1 MWYTLGMDD
10 IQARMQQETAAII
23 VILMELTGLPSRW
36 SGRIELVPNAEF
48 QGRKRQI
55 CDIQL
60 NADLAAQDERWPTL
74 IHESLHSISAGYNA
88 NDFRNFRG
96 WEEGVV
102 EQLQRLFRPVL
113 LQRLGVVLPAG
124 VFDAVEASHNFNAYI
139 AALEGLRLLL
149 SRPDVSQQSFYLD
162 LLKLP
167 IKERPDRLVRLC
179 LALEQPQRGVFIA
192 AFSQANALL
201 KTRINQWI

>member
-1 MWYTLGMDD
+1 MDAL
-10 IQARMQQETAAII
+10 QARTQQETAAI
-23 VILMELTGLPSRW
+23 VSILSELTGLPSRW
-36 SGRIELVPNAEF
+36 SGRVELVPNAEF
-48 QGRKRQI
+48 KGQKRPI
-55 CDIQL
+55 CDIRID
-60 NADLAAQDERWPTL
+60 AALAAQDERWPTL
-74 IHESLHSISAGYNA
+74 IHEALHSISAGYNS
-88 NDFRNFRG
+88 NDFRDFRG

-102 EQLQRLFRPVL
+102 EQLQRILRPAI

-124 VFDAVEASHNFNAYI
+124 VFDAGEALHNFNAYI

-149 SRPDVSQQSFYLD
+149 SQPDVSQQSFYLD

-192 AFSQANALL
+192 AFSRADALL

>member
-1 MWYTLGMDD
+1 MDELE
-10 IQARMQQETAAII
+10 ARTQQELKAII
-23 VILMELTGLPSRW
+23 AELTALTDLPSRW
-36 SGRIELVPNAEF
+36 SGRVELVPDAEF
-48 QGRKRQI
+48 KRQM
-55 CDIQL
+55 CDIQID
-60 NADLAAQDERWPTL
+60 AALAAQDERWPTL

-102 EQLQRLFRPVL
+102 EQLQRLFRPSM
-113 LQRLGVVLPAG
+113 LQRMGVVLPAG

-149 SRPDVSQQSFYLD
+149 SKPDVNQQSFYLD

-192 AFSQANALL
+192 AFSRADALL
-201 KTRINQWI
+201 KTRISQWIQ